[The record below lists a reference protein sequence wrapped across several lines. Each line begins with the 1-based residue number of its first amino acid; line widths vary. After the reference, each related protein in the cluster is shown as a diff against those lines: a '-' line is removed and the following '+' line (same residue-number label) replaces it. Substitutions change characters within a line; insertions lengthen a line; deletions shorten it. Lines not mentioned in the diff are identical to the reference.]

1 MRPLTSLVRRRGRPR
16 KFSAPSRA
24 VTLTLPED
32 VLASL
37 SAIDADLSRAVVRV
51 AQTRRNGRG
60 GAVRGPAPAE
70 LVKFGKRAVIV
81 VNATPRLEEQTG
93 VLLIPLSDGR
103 ALISFDE
110 TTTPARL
117 ELAIE
122 DALDDHRLGPDDR
135 KVFAAIREILKSA
148 RRSGD
153 VTLRQRNIMVLESQ
167 RLKKRRAT
175 KRS

>member
-1 MRPLTSLVRRRGRPR
+1 MRSLTSLAPRRGRPR

-51 AQTRRNGRG
+51 AQTRR
-60 GAVRGPAPAE
+60 AARGPAPAE
-70 LVKFGKRAVIV
+70 LVRFGKRAVIV
-81 VNATPRLEEQTG
+81 VSATRTLEEQTG

-110 TTTPARL
+110 TMTAARL

-122 DALDDHRLGPDDR
+122 DALDDHRLRPDDR
-135 KVFAAIREILKSA
+135 KVFAAIRAILKSA

-167 RLKKRRAT
+167 RLRKRRAT
-175 KRS
+175 KRP